1 MRGILAP
8 LSPNEEITLRRIAL
22 GFGARDRLTPRHV
35 QRLLQLALIAEANGE
50 LRLTE
55 LGLQRYASL
64 ERPAKWTSETGSQD
78 ISRLL
83 TQQPKPN
90 GSCKHPSG
98 FTGSSSGRPGLRRP
112 RSRTA

>member
-22 GFGARDRLTPRHV
+22 GFGARDGRAAKDVRRLT
-35 QRLLQLALIAEANGE
+35 QLALVEEWEGG

-64 ERPAKWTSETGSQD
+64 ERPSKWASDTGAQD
-78 ISRLL
+78 VSRLL
-83 TQQPKPN
+83 TERSKP
-90 GSCKHPSG
+90 G
-98 FTGSSSGRPGLRRP
+98 
-112 RSRTA
+112 A

>member
-22 GFGARDRLTPRHV
+22 GFGTHDRLPPRHV
-35 QRLLQLALIAEANGE
+35 HRLQQLALIEEQDGT
-50 LRLTE
+50 LRLTQ

-64 ERPAKWTSETGSQD
+64 ERPEKWGSETGSQE

-83 TQQPKPN
+83 SRQTRRD
-90 GSCKHPSG
+90 GS
-98 FTGSSSGRPGLRRP
+98 
-112 RSRTA
+112 